1 MMLIYNNTG
10 MTLLIIILSIT
21 ILLFV
26 WGKFSPDIVAL
37 LSMISLYVS
46 GVLSLDET
54 LSGFS
59 NSTVIMIAS
68 LFIIGEG
75 MSQTG
80 WTALAGKKLIGM
92 AKKSSTKLLLIVT
105 MGAGLLSGF
114 VSNTGTVAT
123 LIPVTISSAWSIGT
137 LPSKILM
144 PMAFGSNTGGLL
156 TLTGT
161 PPNIIVNNAME
172 QGGIEGFSFFEF
184 ALIGLPLLIVGLLY
198 FRYIGHKLLPKRK
211 TNNKPIDINST
222 LHQWIEGYQ
231 IKESYYKLRIRSIS
245 PMINSQIKDWNIE
258 EEFNVN
264 IIRIKRRHPNVLKG
278 IHPYTE
284 FPEDDTEL
292 YYHDILTV
300 KGETQDINRMMIQFR
315 LGLLPQEPVKD
326 EMRYNLINQ
335 EVGMAEVI
343 VSPKSHLV
351 GREIQ
356 VVDFFKRFGIQLL
369 STSSQRRPFTE
380 EVMYV
385 QSGDSFI
392 IRGQWENIE
401 KLKEQHEHVVI
412 CGSPEGMVK
421 SIDTITMKS
430 YIALGSL
437 LTMIALLVFN
447 VVPGAIASLIGAG
460 IVILTG
466 CVTIEKAY
474 KGISWMSVI
483 MIAAM
488 IPMGLALQKTGTA
501 KFFADSLIAVLG
513 EKNPLFLLA
522 GVFLITTLFSQFINN
537 SATAVLMVPIVLLT
551 AQTLDISAKP
561 LMITVAISASTAFL
575 TPIGTT
581 TNAMV
586 IAAGGYKFYDYF
598 KVGFPLLLL
607 FLITTIVL
615 VPMIWPF

>member
-1 MMLIYNNTG
+1 
-10 MTLLIIILSIT
+10 MTLMIIILSIT
-21 ILLFV
+21 ILLFI

-37 LSMISLYVS
+37 LSMISIFLC
-46 GVLSLDET
+46 GILSLNET

-80 WTALAGKKLIGM
+80 WTALAGKKLIGL

-105 MGAGLLSGF
+105 LGSGVLSGF

-137 LPSKILM
+137 LPSKVLM

-161 PPNIIVNNAME
+161 PPNIIVNNSME
-172 QGGIEGFSFFEF
+172 EAGIADFSFFEF

-198 FRYIGHKLLPKRK
+198 FRFIGHKLLPKRK
-211 TNNKPIDINST
+211 TNNKPVDIDST

-231 IKESYYKLRIRSIS
+231 IQESYYKLRIRSIS
-245 PMINSQIKDWNIE
+245 PLINTKIKDWNIE
-258 EEFNVN
+258 KEFNVN
-264 IIRIKRRHPNVLKG
+264 IIRIKRRHPNVIKG
-278 IHPYTE
+278 IHPYME
-284 FPEDDTEL
+284 LPEGNTEL
-292 YYHDILTV
+292 YYHDIMTV
-300 KGETQDINRMMIQFR
+300 KGETQDINRLMIRFR

-326 EMRYNLINQ
+326 EYRHNLINQ
-335 EVGMAEVI
+335 EVGMTEVI
-343 VSPKSHLV
+343 VSPKSRLV
-351 GREIQ
+351 GRKIR

-369 STSSQRRPFTE
+369 SASSQRRPYTE
-380 EVMYV
+380 DEMYV
-385 QSGDSFI
+385 KPGDSFI
-392 IRGQWENIE
+392 IRGQWEYIE
-401 KLKEQHEHVVI
+401 KLKDHHEHIVI

-421 SIDTITMKS
+421 SIDDITPKS

-437 LTMIALLVFN
+437 LTMIVLLVFN

-501 KFFADSLIAVLG
+501 KFFADSLILVLG
-513 EKNPLFLLA
+513 ESNPLFLLA
-522 GVFLITTLFSQFINN
+522 GVFLITTIFSQFINN
-537 SATAVLMVPIVLLT
+537 SATAVLMVPIALLA
-551 AQTLDISAKP
+551 AQTIGISAKP

-586 IAAGGYKFYDYF
+586 ISAGGYKFYDYF

>member
-1 MMLIYNNTG
+1 MIS
-10 MTLLIIILSIT
+10 ILSVT
-21 ILLFV
+21 ILLFI

-37 LSMISLYVS
+37 LSMISLFLS

-59 NSTVIMIAS
+59 NATVIMIAS

-80 WTALAGKKLIGM
+80 WTALAGKKLIGL

-105 MGAGLLSGF
+105 LGAGVLSGF

-123 LIPVTISSAWSIGT
+123 LIPVTISSAWSVGT
-137 LPSKILM
+137 MPSKVLM

-161 PPNIIVNNAME
+161 PPNIIVNNSME
-172 QGGIEGFSFFEF
+172 EAGIASFSFFEF

-198 FRYIGHKLLPKRK
+198 FRFLGLKLLPKRK
-211 TNNKPIDINST
+211 TNNKPVDIDST

-245 PMINSQIKDWNIE
+245 PLINTKIKDWDIE
-258 EEFNVN
+258 KEFNVN

-278 IHPYTE
+278 IHPYME
-284 FPEDDTEL
+284 LPEGNTKL
-292 YYHDILTV
+292 FYHDIMTV
-300 KGETQDINRMMIQFR
+300 KGETQDINRLMIRFR

-326 EMRYNLINQ
+326 EYRHNLINQ
-335 EVGMAEVI
+335 EVGMTEVI

-351 GREIQ
+351 GRKIR

-369 STSSQRRPFTE
+369 STSSQRRPYTE
-380 EVMYV
+380 DVMYV
-385 QSGDSFI
+385 KPGDSFI
-392 IRGQWENIE
+392 IRGQWEDIE
-401 KLKEQHEHVVI
+401 RLKDHHEHIVI

-421 SIDTITMKS
+421 SIDDITPKS

-437 LTMIALLVFN
+437 LTMITLLVFD
-447 VVPGAIASLIGAG
+447 VVPGAVASLIGAG

-501 KFFADSLIAVLG
+501 KFFADSLISVLG
-513 EKNPLFLLA
+513 ESNPLFLLA
-522 GVFLITTLFSQFINN
+522 GVFLITTIFSQFINN
-537 SATAVLMVPIVLLT
+537 SATAVLMVPIVLLA
-551 AQTLDISAKP
+551 AQSVGISAKP

-586 IAAGGYKFYDYF
+586 ISAGGYKFYDYF

-615 VPMIWPF
+615 VPLIWPF

>member
-1 MMLIYNNTG
+1 M
-10 MTLLIIILSIT
+10 IIILSVT

-37 LSMISLYVS
+37 LSMISLYIS
-46 GVLSLDET
+46 GVLTLDET

-68 LFIIGEG
+68 LFIIGEA

-92 AKKSSTKLLLIVT
+92 AKKSSKKLLLIVT
-105 MGAGLLSGF
+105 LGAGLLSGF

-137 LPSKILM
+137 LPSKVLM

-172 QGGIEGFSFFEF
+172 EGGIEGFSFFEF

-231 IKESYYKLRIRSIS
+231 IQESYYKLRIRSIS
-245 PMINSQIKDWNIE
+245 PLIDTQIKDWNIE
-258 EEFNVN
+258 EDFKVN

-292 YYHDILTV
+292 YYHDIITV
-300 KGETQDINRMMIQFR
+300 KGETQDINKMMIAFR
-315 LGLLPQEPVKD
+315 LGLLPQEPVKN

-335 EVGMAEVI
+335 EVGMTEVI

-351 GREIQ
+351 GREIR

-369 STSSQRRPFTE
+369 STSSQRRPYTE

-385 QSGDSFI
+385 KPGDSFI
-392 IRGQWENIE
+392 IRGQWEDIE
-401 KLKEQHEHVVI
+401 KLKEQHEHIVI

-421 SIDTITMKS
+421 SIDDITIKS

-460 IVILTG
+460 IVILSG

-501 KFFADSLIAVLG
+501 KFFAD
-513 EKNPLFLLA
+513 
-522 GVFLITTLFSQFINN
+522 FLI
-537 SATAVLMVPIVLLT
+537 
-551 AQTLDISAKP
+551 
-561 LMITVAISASTAFL
+561 
-575 TPIGTT
+575 
-581 TNAMV
+581 
-586 IAAGGYKFYDYF
+586 
-598 KVGFPLLLL
+598 
-607 FLITTIVL
+607 
-615 VPMIWPF
+615 

>member
-1 MMLIYNNTG
+1 
-10 MTLLIIILSIT
+10 MTLMIIILSIT
-21 ILLFV
+21 ILLFI

-37 LSMISLYVS
+37 LSMISIFLC
-46 GVLSLDET
+46 GILSLNET

-80 WTALAGKKLIGM
+80 WTALAGKKLIGL

-105 MGAGLLSGF
+105 LGSGVLSGF

-137 LPSKILM
+137 LPSKVLM

-161 PPNIIVNNAME
+161 PPNIIVNNSME
-172 QGGIEGFSFFEF
+172 EAGIADFSFFEF

-198 FRYIGHKLLPKRK
+198 FRFIGHKLLPKRK
-211 TNNKPIDINST
+211 TNNKPVDIDST

-231 IKESYYKLRIRSIS
+231 IQESYYKLRIRSIS
-245 PMINSQIKDWNIE
+245 PLINTKIKDWNIE
-258 EEFNVN
+258 KEFNVN
-264 IIRIKRRHPNVLKG
+264 IIRIKRRHPNVIKG
-278 IHPYTE
+278 IHPYMELPEGNTE
-284 FPEDDTEL
+284 F
-292 YYHDILTV
+292 YYHDIMTV
-300 KGETQDINRMMIQFR
+300 KGETQDINRLMIRFR

-326 EMRYNLINQ
+326 EYRHNLINQ
-335 EVGMAEVI
+335 EVGMTEVI
-343 VSPKSHLV
+343 VSPKSRLV
-351 GREIQ
+351 GRKIR

-369 STSSQRRPFTE
+369 SASSQRRPYTE
-380 EVMYV
+380 DEMYV
-385 QSGDSFI
+385 KPGDSFI
-392 IRGQWENIE
+392 IRGQWEYIE
-401 KLKEQHEHVVI
+401 KLKDHHEHIVI

-421 SIDTITMKS
+421 SIDDITPKS

-437 LTMIALLVFN
+437 LTMIVLLVFN

-466 CVTIEKAY
+466 CVTIEKVY

-501 KFFADSLIAVLG
+501 KFFADSLILVLG
-513 EKNPLFLLA
+513 ESNPLFLLA
-522 GVFLITTLFSQFINN
+522 GVFLITTIFSQFINN
-537 SATAVLMVPIVLLT
+537 SATAVLMVPIALLA
-551 AQTLDISAKP
+551 AQTIGISAKP

-586 IAAGGYKFYDYF
+586 ISAGGYKFYDYF

-607 FLITTIVL
+607 FFITTIVL

>member
-1 MMLIYNNTG
+1 
-10 MTLLIIILSIT
+10 MTLMIIILSIT
-21 ILLFV
+21 ILLFI

-37 LSMISLYVS
+37 LSMISIFLC
-46 GVLSLDET
+46 GILSLNET

-80 WTALAGKKLIGM
+80 WTALAGKKLIGL

-105 MGAGLLSGF
+105 LGSGVLSGF

-137 LPSKILM
+137 LPSKVLM

-161 PPNIIVNNAME
+161 PPNIIVNNSME
-172 QGGIEGFSFFEF
+172 EAGIADFSFFEF

-198 FRYIGHKLLPKRK
+198 FRFIGHKLLPKRK
-211 TNNKPIDINST
+211 TNNKPVDIDST

-231 IKESYYKLRIRSIS
+231 IQESYYKLRIRSIS
-245 PMINSQIKDWNIE
+245 PLINTKIKDWNIE
-258 EEFNVN
+258 KEFNVN
-264 IIRIKRRHPNVLKG
+264 IIRIKRRHPNVIKG
-278 IHPYTE
+278 IHPYME
-284 FPEDDTEL
+284 LPEGNTEL
-292 YYHDILTV
+292 YYHDIMTV
-300 KGETQDINRMMIQFR
+300 KGETQDINRLMIRFR

-326 EMRYNLINQ
+326 EYRHNLINQ
-335 EVGMAEVI
+335 EVGMTEVI
-343 VSPKSHLV
+343 VSPKSRLV
-351 GREIQ
+351 GRKIR

-369 STSSQRRPFTE
+369 SASSQRRPYTE
-380 EVMYV
+380 DEMYV
-385 QSGDSFI
+385 KPGDSFI
-392 IRGQWENIE
+392 IRGQWEDIE
-401 KLKEQHEHVVI
+401 KLKDHHEHIVI

-421 SIDTITMKS
+421 SIDDITPKS

-437 LTMIALLVFN
+437 LTMIVLLVFN

-501 KFFADSLIAVLG
+501 KFFADSLILVLG
-513 EKNPLFLLA
+513 ESNPLFLLA
-522 GVFLITTLFSQFINN
+522 GVFLITTIFSQFINN
-537 SATAVLMVPIVLLT
+537 SATAVLMVPIALLA
-551 AQTLDISAKP
+551 AQTIGISAKP

-586 IAAGGYKFYDYF
+586 ISAGGYKFYDYF

>member
-1 MMLIYNNTG
+1 
-10 MTLLIIILSIT
+10 MTLMIIILSIT
-21 ILLFV
+21 ILLFI

-37 LSMISLYVS
+37 LSMISIFLC
-46 GVLSLDET
+46 GILSLNET

-80 WTALAGKKLIGM
+80 WTALAGKKLIGL

-105 MGAGLLSGF
+105 LGSGVLSGF

-137 LPSKILM
+137 LPSKVLM

-161 PPNIIVNNAME
+161 PPNIIVNNSME
-172 QGGIEGFSFFEF
+172 EAGIADFSFFEF

-198 FRYIGHKLLPKRK
+198 FRFIGHKLLPKRK
-211 TNNKPIDINST
+211 TNNKPVDIDST

-231 IKESYYKLRIRSIS
+231 IQESYYKLRIRSIS
-245 PMINSQIKDWNIE
+245 PLINTKIKDWNIE
-258 EEFNVN
+258 KEFNVN
-264 IIRIKRRHPNVLKG
+264 IIRIKRRHPNVIKG
-278 IHPYTE
+278 IHPYMELPEGNTE
-284 FPEDDTEL
+284 F
-292 YYHDILTV
+292 YYHDIMTV
-300 KGETQDINRMMIQFR
+300 KGETQDINRLMIRFR

-326 EMRYNLINQ
+326 EYRHNLINQ
-335 EVGMAEVI
+335 EVGMTEVI
-343 VSPKSHLV
+343 VSPKSRLV
-351 GREIQ
+351 GRKIR

-369 STSSQRRPFTE
+369 SASSQRRPYTE
-380 EVMYV
+380 DEMYV
-385 QSGDSFI
+385 KPGDSFI
-392 IRGQWENIE
+392 IRGQWEDIE
-401 KLKEQHEHVVI
+401 KLKDHHEHIVI

-421 SIDTITMKS
+421 SIDDITPKS

-437 LTMIALLVFN
+437 LTMIVLLVFN

-501 KFFADSLIAVLG
+501 KFFADSLILVLG
-513 EKNPLFLLA
+513 ESNPLFLLA
-522 GVFLITTLFSQFINN
+522 GVFLITTIFSQFINN
-537 SATAVLMVPIVLLT
+537 SATAVLMVPIALLA
-551 AQTLDISAKP
+551 AQTIGISAKP

-586 IAAGGYKFYDYF
+586 ISAGGYKFYDYF

-607 FLITTIVL
+607 FFITTIVL

>member
-1 MMLIYNNTG
+1 MLTKFTLLIHNDPS
-10 MTLLIIILSIT
+10 MTLMIIILSIT

-37 LSMISLYVS
+37 LSMISLYVF
-46 GVLSLDET
+46 GVLTLDET

-80 WTALAGKKLIGM
+80 WTALAGKKLISM
-92 AKKSSTKLLLIVT
+92 ARKSATKLLLIVT

-137 LPSKILM
+137 LPSKVLM

-172 QGGIEGFSFFEF
+172 EGGIEGFSFFEF
-184 ALIGLPLLIVGLLY
+184 ALIGIPLLIVGLFY

-245 PMINSQIKDWNIE
+245 QLIDTKIKDWNIE

-278 IHPYTE
+278 IHPYME
-284 FPEDDTEL
+284 FPVGDTEL
-292 YYHDILTV
+292 YYHDIITV
-300 KGETQDINRMMIQFR
+300 KGETQDINRMMIRFR

-351 GREIQ
+351 GREIR
-356 VVDFFKRFGIQLL
+356 VADFFKRFGIQLL
-369 STSSQRRPFTE
+369 SASSQRRPYTE

-385 QSGDSFI
+385 KPGDSFI
-392 IRGQWENIE
+392 IRGQWADIE
-401 KLKEQHEHVVI
+401 KLKEQHEHIVI

-421 SIDTITMKS
+421 SIDDITYKS

-501 KFFADSLIAVLG
+501 KFFADALIELLG
-513 EKNPLFLLA
+513 GKNPLFLLA

-537 SATAVLMVPIVLLT
+537 SATAVLMVPIVLLA
-551 AQTLDISAKP
+551 AQTIDISAKP

-586 IAAGGYKFYDYF
+586 IAAGGYKFYDYS
-598 KVGFPLLLL
+598 K
-607 FLITTIVL
+607 
-615 VPMIWPF
+615 